1 MQIFAN
7 FVDFFPRFSTSCA
20 QLIEGVSK
28 NEDPSH
34 TVACTIIG
42 SPLVTVA
49 MPLLLLP
56 NDNLP
61 ETVGRGTT
69 GGSTL
74 CRFGLKLKEL
84 LFPLRTK
91 TRSSY
96 IDVAQLVNRKGNGIL
111 QLIRPIEDEL
121 MDKGTALVNNLRNEK
136 EGNKKEGNK
145 KDVYKAFADYYSWA
159 DGVIKE
165 QYEKGF
171 LKVKK

>member
-1 MQIFAN
+1 M
-7 FVDFFPRFSTSCA
+7 
-20 QLIEGVSK
+20 
-28 NEDPSH
+28 
-34 TVACTIIG
+34 
-42 SPLVTVA
+42 PLV
-49 MPLLLLP
+49 LLP
-56 NDNLP
+56 NDKLP

-74 CRFGLKLKEL
+74 CRYGLKLKEL

-121 MDKGTALVNNLRNEK
+121 MDKGTALVNDLRNEK
-136 EGNKKEGNK
+136 EGNKKDGNK
-145 KDVYKAFADYYSWA
+145 EHVYKAFADYYSWA
-159 DGVIKE
+159 DEVIKE